1 MKKGELH
8 ENELKWI
15 QKIESLLTPS
25 YFSKHFCLVLT
36 HREDDLNDEKKEL
49 SSIQET
55 ITKQLKGYCQLTAIP
70 MFCIS
75 NSLFEKGMKDKKEV
89 LKKASQ
95 VAELKAFIDEKLPA
109 YRTEQRLRIHI
120 MVEQAKKEALKELQ
134 KEGNVAMEK
143 RAHCNLRVDKRYA
156 EFKADVEKLADE
168 INAATADYDRKNTFY
183 KNAQNTADALER
195 KHQEDKIG
203 KCFWNPYKWNINK

>member
-1 MKKGELH
+1 M
-8 ENELKWI
+8 KWI

-55 ITKQLKGYCQLTAIP
+55 ITKQLKSYCQLTAIP

-75 NSLFEKGMKDKKEV
+75 NSLFEKGMKDKKEA

-134 KEGNVAMEK
+134 KERNVAMEK
-143 RAHCNLRVDKRYA
+143 RVHCNLRVNKRYA
-156 EFKADVEKLADE
+156 EFKTDVEKLADE
-168 INAATADYDRKNTFY
+168 INAATADYDRKNICY

-195 KHQEDKIG
+195 KHQAER
-203 KCFWNPYKWNINK
+203 W